1 METVNKRVRARVV
14 VKKGLEYFT
23 IPVGDMAYAFV
34 DNKIVYIVDKQCR
47 KYMYD
52 KNLYELHDEL
62 DKSQFFRANRQYLLN
77 LDYIKSFKAYEK
89 VKIQV
94 EMLLENKEVIIVSQ
108 ENAAIF
114 KKWINHF

>member
-1 METVNKRVRARVV
+1 MEAVNKRIRVRLV
-14 VKKGLEYFT
+14 VKKGLDYFT
-23 IPVGDMAYAFV
+23 LPVRDIAYAFV
-34 DNKIVYIVDKQCR
+34 ESKIVYIVDKQCR

-77 LDYIKSFKAYEK
+77 LDFIKCFKTYEK

-94 EMLLENKEVIIVSQ
+94 EMLLDNKEVIIVSQ
-108 ENAAIF
+108 ENAAVF